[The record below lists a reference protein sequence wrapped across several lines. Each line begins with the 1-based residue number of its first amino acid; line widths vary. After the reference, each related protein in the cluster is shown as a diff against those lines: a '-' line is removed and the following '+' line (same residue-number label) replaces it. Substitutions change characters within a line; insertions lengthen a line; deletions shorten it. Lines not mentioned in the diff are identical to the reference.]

1 MTLAGK
7 MYFDAMSKIG
17 ESAAVSPVSRELGEL
32 PCLHS
37 SEAINCCCLRK
48 RVVYHVKIKHDTLRE
63 KNCFSP
69 AAALNMT

>member
-32 PCLHS
+32 PFHFSLS
-37 SEAINCCCLRK
+37 SEAINCCLFM
-48 RVVYHVKIKHDTLRE
+48 RVVYHAKVKHTLFETGKTARRL
-63 KNCFSP
+63 P
-69 AAALNMT
+69 